1 MNTEKKIIVLFDG
14 VCNLCNGFVNFIIK
28 RDEKAKIKFATLQ
41 SEKALEILSVHQ
53 INERELN
60 SVVVLID
67 DKIFTKSKA
76 ALKILNELG
85 GFWKFFHVL
94 IYVPKFIRDFGYTL
108 IAKNR
113 YRIFGKKET
122 CMIPTP
128 EIASRFL

>member
-1 MNTEKKIIVLFDG
+1 MKSEKKIIVLFDG

-28 RDEKAKIKFATLQ
+28 RDKQARIKFAPLQ
-41 SEKALEILSVHQ
+41 ANIAKDILTERQFNHQ
-53 INERELN
+53 ELN

-67 DKIFTKSKA
+67 DKIYTKSSA
-76 ALKILNELG
+76 ALMILKELG
-85 GFWKFFHVL
+85 GVWAIFYVL
-94 IYVPKFIRDFGYTL
+94 IYLPKFIRDFVYSL